1 MFCIILYI
9 CMLLICYYFLLLMF
23 KHCLMYSAL
32 ILYMAFDYVSSTAE
46 DREPVFFCVLLGKY
60 TASERAG

>member
-1 MFCIILYI
+1 
-9 CMLLICYYFLLLMF
+9 MF